1 MTRQNSQKKQTENG
15 IGGRIETKTIARLVN
30 RYQFSL
36 AIEEACTVTVQSL
49 STLLP
54 EDSGILYLKDARL
67 DLYHA
72 IATWGKIDGPPKSI
86 SSQDCWALRR
96 GRRHKV
102 IAGSDDIRCNHTIMP
117 SSDCSS
123 LCVPIMTF
131 GEPLG
136 LLHFSSRQEHP
147 FFAEKIQ
154 TVGLIADLLA
164 MAIVNIR
171 LRDRIQD
178 MVERDYLT
186 GLYNRK
192 PAEEHFSR
200 LLKTASRENASIGLI
215 MLDIDHFGYFTE
227 NYGYGTA
234 HAVLR
239 DLGAF
244 LNEYL
249 HSDELACK
257 FGGDEFLLILP
268 GNSLD
273 ASRKRAD
280 HIRELL
286 KDRAQFEGHRHMR
299 RITLSIGVAA
309 FPDHGNTT
317 GDLIQSVIHAVKL
330 AKEDGRDRVAV
341 AKA

>member
-1 MTRQNSQKKQTENG
+1 MENKTAG
-15 IGGRIETKTIARLVN
+15 MIETKMIARLVN

-36 AIEEACTVTVQSL
+36 AIEEAYAVTAQSL
-49 STLLP
+49 GTLLS

-67 DLYHA
+67 DLYHP
-72 IATWGKIDGPPKSI
+72 IATWGKTAEPPKSI

-102 IAGSDDIRCNHTIMP
+102 VAGSDDIRCSHMISP
-117 SSDCSS
+117 SADSSS

-136 LLHFSSRQEHP
+136 MLNFSSRQDNQCFP
-147 FFAEKIQ
+147 EKQQ

-200 LLKTASRENASIGLI
+200 LLKTASRENKSIGLI
-215 MLDIDHFGYFTE
+215 MMDIDHFGYFTE

-239 DLGAF
+239 DIGAF

-249 HSDELACK
+249 HSEDLPCK

-268 GNSLD
+268 GNSLE
-273 ASRKRAD
+273 ASRKRAE
-280 HIRELL
+280 HICDLL
-286 KDRAQFEGHRHMR
+286 KDRAQYEGHRHMR

-309 FPDHGNTT
+309 FPDHGTTT
-317 GDLIQSVIHAVKL
+317 GDLIQSVINAVKR
-330 AKEDGRDRVAV
+330 AKEAGRDRVAV
-341 AKA
+341 AEE

>member
-1 MTRQNSQKKQTENG
+1 
-15 IGGRIETKTIARLVN
+15 
-30 RYQFSL
+30 
-36 AIEEACTVTVQSL
+36 
-49 STLLP
+49 LLP
-54 EDSGILYLKDARL
+54 EDAGVLYLKDARL
-67 DLYHA
+67 DLYHP
-72 IATWGKIDGPPKSI
+72 IATWGKMIVEPPKSI
-86 SSQDCWALRR
+86 NSPDCWALRR

-102 IAGSDDIRCNHTIMP
+102 IFGSDDIRCSHAISP
-117 SSDCSS
+117 SADSSS

-136 LLHFSSRQEHP
+136 LLHFFSRQDNP
-147 FFAEKIQ
+147 FFTEKQQ
-154 TVGLIADLLA
+154 TVGLVADLLA

-171 LRDRIQD
+171 LRDRIQE

-200 LLKTASRENASIGLI
+200 LLKTASRENTPIGLI
-215 MLDIDHFGYFTE
+215 MMDIDHFGYFTE

-249 HSDELACK
+249 HSEDLGCK

-268 GNSLD
+268 GSSLE
-273 ASRKRAD
+273 ASRKRAE

-286 KDRAQFEGHRHMR
+286 KDRAQYEGHLHMR

-309 FPDHGNTT
+309 FPDHGKTL
-317 GDLIQSVIHAVKL
+317 GDLIQSVISAVRQ
-330 AKEDGRDRVAV
+330 AKQAGRDCVAC
-341 AKA
+341 AEA

>member
-1 MTRQNSQKKQTENG
+1 MTQHNSSVQQREN
-15 IGGRIETKTIARLVN
+15 GRIETKIIARLVN

-36 AIEEACTVTVQSL
+36 AVEEAYAVTAQSL
-49 STLLP
+49 GALLP
-54 EDSGILYLKDARL
+54 DDGGALYLKDPRL
-67 DLYHA
+67 DLYHPVSA
-72 IATWGKIDGPPKSI
+72 WGNTDPPPTSI

-96 GRRHKV
+96 GRRHRV
-102 IAGSDDIRCNHTIMP
+102 IAGSDDIRCAHTISP
-117 SSDCSS
+117 SADRSS
-123 LCVPIMTF
+123 LCVPVMTF

-136 LLHFSSRQEHP
+136 LLHFASRRDSQSFPESV
-147 FFAEKIQ
+147 Q
-154 TVGLIADLLA
+154 TVGLVADLLA

-200 LLKTASRENASIGLI
+200 LLKKASRENASISLI
-215 MLDIDHFGYFTE
+215 MMDIDHFGYFTD

-239 DLGAF
+239 DLSAF

-249 HSDELACK
+249 HSDDLACK
-257 FGGDEFLLILP
+257 FSGDEFLLVLP
-268 GNSLD
+268 GNSLED
-273 ASRKRAD
+273 ARKRAE

-286 KDRAQFEGHRHMR
+286 KDRAQYEGHRHMR

-309 FPDHGNTT
+309 FPDHGKTT
-317 GDLIQSVIHAVKL
+317 GDLIQSVISAVKR

-341 AKA
+341 AEG

>member
-1 MTRQNSQKKQTENG
+1 MENKTAG
-15 IGGRIETKTIARLVN
+15 MIETKMIARLVN

-36 AIEEACTVTVQSL
+36 AIEEAYAVTAQSL
-49 STLLP
+49 GTLLS

-67 DLYHA
+67 DLYHP
-72 IATWGKIDGPPKSI
+72 IATWGKTAEPPKSI

-102 IAGSDDIRCNHTIMP
+102 VAGSDDIRCSHMISP
-117 SSDCSS
+117 PADSSS

-136 LLHFSSRQEHP
+136 MLHFSSRQDNQCFP
-147 FFAEKIQ
+147 EKQQ

-192 PAEEHFSR
+192 HAEEHFSR
-200 LLKTASRENASIGLI
+200 LLKTASHENKSIGLI
-215 MLDIDHFGYFTE
+215 MMDIDHFGYFTE

-239 DLGAF
+239 DIGAF

-249 HSDELACK
+249 HSEDLPCK

-268 GNSLD
+268 GNSLE
-273 ASRKRAD
+273 ASRKRAE
-280 HIRELL
+280 HICDLL
-286 KDRAQFEGHRHMR
+286 KDRAQYEGHRHMR

-309 FPDHGNTT
+309 FPDHGTTT
-317 GDLIQSVIHAVKL
+317 GDLIQSVINAVKR
-330 AKEDGRDRVAV
+330 AKEAGRDRVAV
-341 AKA
+341 AEE